1 MAQIIHVLSAVNLRV
16 IKCNHIDTRFMFHF
30 YQEKFL
36 LVKYDFT
43 YSKLRIL
50 STHI

>member
-1 MAQIIHVLSAVNLRV
+1 MAEIIHVLSAGNLR
-16 IKCNHIDTRFMFHF
+16 ITIFNHIDNVSCRYF

-36 LVKYDFT
+36 LVKCDFT